1 MYFCKILQF
10 DKFEGADFKYGNI
23 YFQSLPQKYPNK
35 AFLVAN
41 LGIFVFSEKF
51 GIRQMLGCWFQIWQ
65 YSFKFY
71 QKSHEIRHNW
81 WQIYVLL
88 FLFNFLQFDKF
99 EGADFKHEDS
109 YLKVYQKEIQITH
122 FWSQIYAVLY
132 FWKIS
137 QFQKFEGA
145 DLKYGNNYFQSL
157 PEKYPNKAFLVANL
171 GILFLFF
178 FFFWKSLELDKFEGA
193 VFKYGNTL

>member
-41 LGIFVFSEKF
+41 LGIFVFLEKF
-51 GIRQMLGCWFQIWQ
+51 GIRQMLGCCFPIWQ
-65 YSFKFY
+65 YS
-71 QKSHEIRHNW
+71 
-81 WQIYVLL
+81 L
-88 FLFNFLQFDKF
+88 NFLPKEYPNKTYLVAILCAFVLVSSFAIWKL
-99 EGADFKHEDS
+99 ESADFKHENS
-109 YLKVYQKEIQITH
+109 WLKFYQKNIQIMH

-157 PEKYPNKAFLVANL
+157 PGKYPNKAFLVANS
-171 GILFLFF
+171 GIFF
-178 FFFWKSLELDKFEGA
+178 FSEKFRIRQIWGCCFQIWQYSLKF
-193 VFKYGNTL
+193 LP

>member
-1 MYFCKILQF
+1 M
-10 DKFEGADFKYGNI
+10 
-23 YFQSLPQKYPNK
+23 
-35 AFLVAN
+35 VAN
-41 LGIFVFSEKF
+41 LGIFFSEKF
-51 GIRQMLGCWFQIWQ
+51 GIWQIWGCWFQIWQ

-71 QKSHEIRHNW
+71 QKSNEIRHNW

-109 YLKVYQKEIQITH
+109 YLKFYQKNIQITH
-122 FWSQIYAVLY
+122 FWFQIYAVLS
-132 FWKIS
+132 FWKIL

-171 GILFLFF
+171 GIFF
-178 FFFWKSLELDKFEGA
+178 FFSEKFRIRQIWGCCFQIWQYSLKF
-193 VFKYGNTL
+193 LR